1 MGERNSERKV
11 KSMELEVGAIYTGK
25 VTGIT
30 KFGAFIELQ
39 PGTVGMVH
47 ISEIANSYVEKVSD
61 FLTMGQEVKVKL
73 ISIGEGNKL
82 GLSIKKAEPPAPP
95 PPRPQTVRP
104 QSRSQEKKA
113 DLDPFEEMLSKF
125 KQSSEEKISDLR
137 KATESRRGSGGYAP
151 RKR

>member
-1 MGERNSERKV
+1 
-11 KSMELEVGAIYTGK
+11 MELEVGAIYTGK

-30 KFGAFIELQ
+30 KFGAFIELK

-82 GLSIKKAEPPAPP
+82 GLSIKKVDPPAPP
-95 PPRPQTVRP
+95 PPRPQTMRAKP
-104 QSRSQEKKA
+104 QEKKA
-113 DLDPFEEMLSKF
+113 DLDPFEEMISKF

-137 KATESRRGSGGYAP
+137 KSTESRRGSGGYAP

>member
-1 MGERNSERKV
+1 MDERDIERKV

-30 KFGAFIELQ
+30 KFGAFIELK

-82 GLSIKKAEPPAPP
+82 GLSIKKVDPPAPP
-95 PPRPQTVRP
+95 PSRPQTVRAKP
-104 QSRSQEKKA
+104 QEKKA
-113 DLDPFEEMLSKF
+113 ELDPFEEMIAKF

-137 KATESRRGSGGYAP
+137 KSTESRRGSGGYAP

>member
-1 MGERNSERKV
+1 
-11 KSMELEVGAIYTGK
+11 MELEVGAIYTGK

-61 FLTMGQEVKVKL
+61 FLTIGQEVKIKL

-82 GLSIKKAEPPAPP
+82 GLSIKKVEPPPVAPP
-95 PPRPQTVRP
+95 VRM
-104 QSRSQEKKA
+104 QSKSQEKKA

-137 KATESRRGSGGYAP
+137 KVTESRRGSGGYAP

>member
-1 MGERNSERKV
+1 
-11 KSMELEVGAIYTGK
+11 MELEVGAIYTGK

-61 FLTMGQEVKVKL
+61 FLTLGQEVKVKL
-73 ISIGEGNKL
+73 ISIGDGNKL
-82 GLSIKKAEPPAPP
+82 GLSIKKVDPPAPP
-95 PPRPQTVRP
+95 PSRPQTVRP
-104 QSRSQEKKA
+104 QARPQEKKA
-113 DLDPFEEMLSKF
+113 DLDPFEEMMAKF

-137 KATESRRGSGGYAP
+137 KSTESRRGSGGYAP

>member
-1 MGERNSERKV
+1 
-11 KSMELEVGAIYTGK
+11 MELEVGAIYTGK

-30 KFGAFIELQ
+30 KFGAFIELK

-95 PPRPQTVRP
+95 PTHQQTMRPQTARP
-104 QSRSQEKKA
+104 QSRQQDKKA
-113 DLDPFEEMLSKF
+113 DLDPFEEMMAKF
-125 KQSSEEKISDLR
+125 KQNSEEKISDLR

>member
-1 MGERNSERKV
+1 
-11 KSMELEVGAIYTGK
+11 MELEVGAIYTGK

-30 KFGAFIELQ
+30 KFGAFIELM

-61 FLTMGQEVKVKL
+61 FLTIGQEVKVKL

-82 GLSIKKAEPPAPP
+82 GLSIKKIETPPAAAVVRIPP
-95 PPRPQTVRP
+95 K
-104 QSRSQEKKA
+104 SQDKKA

-125 KQSSEEKISDLR
+125 KQNSEEKISDLR
-137 KATESRRGSGGYAP
+137 KSTESRRGSGGYAP

>member
-1 MGERNSERKV
+1 
-11 KSMELEVGAIYTGK
+11 MELEVGAIYTGK

-30 KFGAFIELQ
+30 KFGAFIELK

-82 GLSIKKAEPPAPP
+82 SLSIKKVDPPTPP
-95 PPRPQTVRP
+95 PVQQTRA
-104 QSRSQEKKA
+104 QTKTQEKKA
-113 DLDPFEEMLSKF
+113 DLDPFEEMLAKF

-137 KATESRRGSGGYAP
+137 KSTESRRGSGGYAP

>member
-1 MGERNSERKV
+1 
-11 KSMELEVGAIYTGK
+11 MELEVGTIYTGK

-61 FLTMGQEVKVKL
+61 FLSLGQEVKVKL
-73 ISIGEGNKL
+73 ITIGEGNKL
-82 GLSIKKAEPPAPP
+82 GLSIKKTEPPPAVAAP
-95 PPRPQTVRP
+95 VRV
-104 QSRSQEKKA
+104 QSKSQEKKA

-137 KATESRRGSGGYAP
+137 KVTESRRGSGGYAP

>member
-1 MGERNSERKV
+1 
-11 KSMELEVGAIYTGK
+11 MELEVGAIYTGK

-73 ISIGEGNKL
+73 ISIGDGNKL
-82 GLSIKKAEPPAPP
+82 GLSIKKVDPPAPP
-95 PPRPQTVRP
+95 PSSRPQMVRP
-104 QSRSQEKKA
+104 QGRPQEKKA
-113 DLDPFEEMLSKF
+113 DLDPFEEMMAKF

-137 KATESRRGSGGYAP
+137 KSTDSRRGSGGYAP

>member
-1 MGERNSERKV
+1 
-11 KSMELEVGAIYTGK
+11 MELEVGAIYTGK

-61 FLTMGQEVKVKL
+61 FLTIGQEVKIKL

-82 GLSIKKAEPPAPP
+82 GLSIKKVEPPPAAPP
-95 PPRPQTVRP
+95 VRM
-104 QSRSQEKKA
+104 QSKSQEKKA

-137 KATESRRGSGGYAP
+137 KVTESRRGSGGYAP